1 MARMNLTTKFID
13 ELKEQETKFKLLKV
27 LYSPVEQPIMDEFL
41 RSMGMDPTLPLQ
53 DTKINEILN
62 RGKNISVNIID
73 DMVAKVN
80 VYSKIKKEENGDKN
94 N

>member
-1 MARMNLTTKFID
+1 
-13 ELKEQETKFKLLKV
+13 
-27 LYSPVEQPIMDEFL
+27 
-41 RSMGMDPTLPLQ
+41 MGMDPTLPLQ